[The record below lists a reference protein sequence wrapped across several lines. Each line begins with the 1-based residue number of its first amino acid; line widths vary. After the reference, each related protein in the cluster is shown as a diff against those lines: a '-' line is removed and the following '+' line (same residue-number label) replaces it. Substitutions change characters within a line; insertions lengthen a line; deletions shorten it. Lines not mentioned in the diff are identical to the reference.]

1 MAIRP
6 VASKTAVAIRHILFE
21 DLGLF
26 EPVLTAARY
35 SVAYLDLDGGGLSTL
50 DALEPD
56 LLIVLGGPVGVYEGQ
71 AYPWLV
77 EERRILAAR
86 LAKDRPTLGICLGA
100 QQIAS
105 TLGADVAPMGHK
117 EIGFGPI
124 SLTDAG
130 RVGPLRHLEGI
141 PVLHWHGDAFAIPDG
156 ADNLGTTD
164 LCATQGFSI
173 GPNVLALQ
181 FHPEVDASA
190 GIERWLTGHAVEL
203 ATSGVDPR
211 ALRAQALS
219 TPADARVA
227 AQRTLEEWLTRL
239 VWT

>member
-1 MAIRP
+1 MTAGADTR
-6 VASKTAVAIRHILFE
+6 KTAVAIRHIQFE

-26 EPVLTAARY
+26 EPVLTATGY
-35 SVAYLDLDGGGLSTL
+35 SVTYLDLDGDGLSTL

-56 LLIVLGGPVGVYEGQ
+56 LLIVLGGPVGVYE
-71 AYPWLV
+71 AETYPWLA
-77 EERRILAAR
+77 EERRILASR

-100 QQIAS
+100 QQIAAA
-105 TLGADVAPMGHK
+105 LGAEVAPMGHK

-141 PVLHWHGDAFAIPDG
+141 PVLHWHGDAFRIPDG
-156 ADNLGTTD
+156 AANLGVTG

-173 GPNVLALQ
+173 GQNILALQ

-190 GIERWLTGHAVEL
+190 GIERWLTGHAAEL
-203 ATSGVDPR
+203 AASGIDPR
-211 ALRAQALS
+211 ELRAQALS
-219 TPADARVA
+219 IPEDMRVA
-227 AQRTLEEWLTRL
+227 AQRMMGEWLSTIG
-239 VWT
+239 